1 MDPAK
6 LISLVIATQAGD
18 SSAINELFNAFYN
31 DVYFFALKTCGDE
44 DTACEVTQE
53 TFIEIINTIG
63 SLQEPAAFVT
73 WMKQIAYHQ
82 CTRFFRKQ
90 KSRDKYETLAEENE
104 DGVSVVDFAAEDR
117 QEFIPDEAV
126 NQKDFRRVIL
136 ENTGSAFS
144 GATFCADAVLL

>member
-1 MDPAK
+1 MEREK
-6 LISLVIATQAGD
+6 LVSLVTAAQAGD
-18 SSAINELFNAFYN
+18 ASAVNDLFNAFYN

-63 SLQEPAAFVT
+63 ALQEPAAFVT

-82 CTRFFRKQ
+82 CARFFRKQ

-104 DGVSVVDFAAEDR
+104 DGVSVLDFAVEDR

-126 NQKDFRRVIL
+126 DQKDL
-136 ENTGSAFS
+136 GSS
-144 GATFCADAVLL
+144 DP